1 MGIHFKLPKM
11 EARNPMEK
19 FGLKKLSSIEILLK
33 KFYED
38 ESFLIRNID
47 IQTFKGPN
55 LISHTT
61 MKIIHHTSKPK
72 GLHWN
77 IFTKHKIEDMVVEI
91 FGLKNQGIDKVKLED
106 IYDDR
111 YIY

>member
-1 MGIHFKLPKM
+1 MGINFKPSKI
-11 EARNPMEK
+11 EARTPMEK

-61 MKIIHHTSKPK
+61 MKIIHHTFKPK

-77 IFTKHKIEDMVVEI
+77 IFTKPKIEDMVVEI

-106 IYDDR
+106 ISDDS